1 MIGSRVAAK
10 YAVALFRAARHA
22 GELERIS
29 NDLMTV
35 SGLLR
40 KDPRLKDFLESPQ
53 VSEKEKKNLL
63 SLSLKPSVS
72 PALFSF
78 LVLILEK
85 HRIHY
90 LESMAEEFEK
100 LFKENQ
106 GILDARLITARE
118 LDQTLHYQ
126 IRQELEKHTGKRI
139 QVHTQ
144 VEPALIGGA
153 VVMVG
158 DKVIDR
164 SVRHQ
169 LNQLRDQMLAL
180 KVHEST

>member
-10 YAVALFRAARHA
+10 YAVAMFRAAQHA

-29 NDLMTV
+29 DDLKAV
-35 SGLLR
+35 SDLLK

-53 VSEKEKKNLL
+53 VSEKEKKDLL
-63 SLSLKPSVS
+63 ALSLKPSIS

-78 LVLILEK
+78 LVLVLEK

-90 LESMAEEFEK
+90 LQSMAEEFER

-106 GILDARLITARE
+106 GIVDARLITARE
-118 LDQTLHYQ
+118 LDRTLRDR
-126 IRQELEKHTGKRI
+126 IREELEKHTGKRI
-139 QVHTQ
+139 QVHTH
-144 VEPALIGGA
+144 VEPGLIGGA

-169 LNQLRDQMLAL
+169 LDRLREQMSAL
-180 KVHEST
+180 KVHESA

>member
-10 YAVALFRAARHA
+10 YAVALFRAAQHA

-29 NDLMTV
+29 DDLRAV

-53 VSEKEKKNLL
+53 VSEKEKRDLL
-63 SLSLKPSVS
+63 GLSLKPSIS
-72 PALFSF
+72 PASFSF
-78 LVLILEK
+78 LVLVLEK
-85 HRIHY
+85 HRIQY

-106 GILDARLITARE
+106 GIVEARLITARE
-118 LDQTLHYQ
+118 LDQTLRHQ
-126 IRQELEKHTGKRI
+126 IREELEKHTGKRI
-139 QVHTQ
+139 QVHAQ
-144 VEPALIGGA
+144 VESGLIGGA

-169 LNQLRDQMLAL
+169 LNRLREQMSAL

>member
-22 GELERIS
+22 GQVQRIS
-29 NDLMTV
+29 DDLRAV
-35 SGLLR
+35 SDLLR
-40 KDPRLKDFLESPQ
+40 RDPSLKSFLESPQ
-53 VSEKEKKNLL
+53 VSERDKKNLL
-63 SLSLKPSVS
+63 GLSLEPSIS
-72 PALFSF
+72 AALFSF
-78 LVLILEK
+78 LLLVLEK
-85 HRIHY
+85 HRIQY
-90 LESMAEEFEK
+90 LESMTEEFEK
-100 LFKENQ
+100 LFKEDQ

-118 LDQTLHYQ
+118 LDETLRHQ
-126 IRQELEKHTGKRI
+126 IREELEARTGKRI

-144 VEPALIGGA
+144 VEPGLIGGA

-169 LNQLRDQMLAL
+169 LNQLREQMSAL
-180 KVHEST
+180 KVHESA